1 MNREEN
7 VPLKQRMARGERLLG
22 ILVRTPATMLIDM
35 AGHNGYDFV
44 LLDTEHGFA
53 DQQVLADH
61 VVAARAVG
69 LPTIVRI
76 GGGEA
81 ALALRVL
88 DAGAE
93 GIVVPHVQSAE
104 QAVDAVR
111 AAHYPPLG
119 DRGFATYTPAGRWG
133 KAAGSEHAA
142 DAARRTVVVAMVED
156 AQGVENAG
164 AIAGTE
170 GVDALWVGLSDLG
183 ATLGYDA
190 GAADVA
196 CRQVWAAAQEAG
208 APVLALASDA
218 KGVGAAFDSGAQLV
232 VLNAQAAIDRCLGDW
247 AQAGATYIS
256 HPNESHPNESHPNE
270 SHPNESHPNESH
282 PNESHPNESHRTSPT
297 RTRARNVN
305 G

>member
-1 MNREEN
+1 MSRQEIE
-7 VPLKQRMARGERLLG
+7 PLKQRMVRGERLLG

-53 DQQVLADH
+53 DQQALADH
-61 VVAARAVG
+61 VTAARAVG

-93 GIVVPHVQSAE
+93 GIVVPHVQTADA
-104 QAVDAVR
+104 AVDAVR
-111 AAHYPPLG
+111 LAHYPPLG

-133 KAAGSEHAA
+133 KAAGPEHAT
-142 DAARRTVVVAMVED
+142 DAARRTLVVAMVED

-164 AIAGTE
+164 SIAGTE
-170 GVDALWVGLSDLG
+170 GVDAVWVGLSDLG

-190 GAADVA
+190 SAADAA
-196 CRQVWAAAQEAG
+196 CRQVWTTAKEAG
-208 APVLALASDA
+208 TSVLALASDA
-218 KGVGAAFDSGAQLV
+218 KGAMAAFDGGAQLV

-247 AQAGATYIS
+247 VLAGTTFIS
-256 HPNESHPNESHPNE
+256 HPNESQECQ
-270 SHPNESHPNESH
+270 
-282 PNESHPNESHRTSPT
+282 
-297 RTRARNVN
+297 
-305 G
+305 